1 MRTYKKPT
9 EKVIFM
15 LALAALFI
23 STAAFSSGTDK
34 DTQDK
39 TILKAREAVESASP
53 YDWKTL
59 AVHAEK
65 CMTNK
70 INLKEAAEWLDRSL
84 EIKKDPY
91 NLRLKGDYYNANN
104 LPDEALEYYIKS
116 MQAGLAQDIH
126 YKDVDT
132 QIKIHVLHKS
142 RI

>member
-1 MRTYKKPT
+1 MRTYKKSS
-9 EKVIFM
+9 EKAIFM

-70 INLKEAAEWLDRSL
+70 INNDC
-84 EIKKDPY
+84 P
-91 NLRLKGDYYNANN
+91 
-104 LPDEALEYYIKS
+104 
-116 MQAGLAQDIH
+116 
-126 YKDVDT
+126 
-132 QIKIHVLHKS
+132 
-142 RI
+142 